1 MSVIEATE
9 SSYTLFRTGTHWV
22 ASFRAMASPCEVLIA
37 CEKATDAEKLALLA
51 YVETTRIERKFS
63 RYRDD
68 SVVAQI
74 NRGNG
79 QPVAIDDETFQL
91 LTYAGEC
98 HALTDGLFDITS
110 GILRRAWT
118 FDGREVKPNQEL
130 IDRLLELVGWEK
142 VELTTSAITLLPGM
156 QIDLGGVGKE
166 YAVDRVASLLYTVLP
181 VPLLVNFGGDLRA
194 ICPPMINHRWDI
206 GVEATDQPNRPV
218 GLIDLSHGGVATSG
232 VSYRYCFVKGKRLGH
247 ILNPLTGWPVE
258 NAPKSVTVLA
268 DTCTEAG
275 LLTTTAM
282 LHGEGAEEF
291 LKAQGVAFHCCR

>member
-1 MSVIEATE
+1 MIETAEKTY
-9 SSYTLFRTGTHWV
+9 SLTRTVSHWLV
-22 ASFRAMASPCEVLIA
+22 QFTAMASPCEVLIA
-37 CEKATDAEKLALLA
+37 CEKATDAERLALLA
-51 YVETTRIERKFS
+51 YSETSRIERKFS

-68 SVVAQI
+68 SAVAQI

-98 HALTDGLFDITS
+98 YALTDGLFDITS

-118 FDGREVKPNQEL
+118 FDGREVRSDQGS

-166 YAVDRVASLLYTVLP
+166 YAVDRVASLLYTALP

-218 GLIDLSHGGVATSG
+218 GLIELSHGGVATSG
-232 VSYRYCFVKGKRLGH
+232 VSYRHCFVNGKRLGH

-282 LHGEGAEEF
+282 LHGDAAEDF
-291 LKAQGVAFHCCR
+291 LKAQGVVFHCSR

>member
-1 MSVIEATE
+1 
-9 SSYTLFRTGTHWV
+9 
-22 ASFRAMASPCEVLIA
+22 MASPCELLIA
-37 CEKATDAEKLALLA
+37 CEKASDAEKLALRA
-51 YVETTRIERKFS
+51 YAETTRIEQKFS

-79 QPVAIDDETFQL
+79 LPVAIDQETFQL

-110 GILRRAWT
+110 GILRKAWT
-118 FDGREVKPNQEL
+118 FDGREVRPDQGL
-130 IDRLLELVGWEK
+130 IDRLLELVGWGK
-142 VELTTSAITLLPGM
+142 VELTNSATTLLPGM
-156 QIDLGGVGKE
+156 QIDLGGIGKE
-166 YAVDRVASLLYTVLP
+166 YAVDRVAKLLYDTLP
-181 VPLLVNFGGDLRA
+181 VPLLVNYGGDLRA
-194 ICPPMINHRWDI
+194 ICPPMCDHQWDI
-206 GVEATDQPNRPV
+206 GIEAVDRQNRPV
-218 GLIDLSHGGVATSG
+218 GLIELSQGGVATSG
-232 VSYRYCFVKGKRLGH
+232 VSYRHCFVKDKRLGH

-258 NAPKSVTVLA
+258 NAPTSVTVLA

-291 LKAQGVAFHCCR
+291 LKTQGIVFHCIR